1 MKYWRITKML
11 QVDDLVVCY
20 GSVTALSGISL
31 MIQEGELIAVVG
43 ANGAGKSSLL
53 NAIAGVVPV
62 ARGIIN
68 LLGVNINRVSPEA
81 RARRGIS
88 LVPEDRGIFR
98 RMTVAENLRLATAAG
113 RTANIRD
120 AYERVITLFPI
131 LGEYW
136 TKPAYQLSGGEQQ
149 MLSIGR
155 AIVANPV
162 LLLLDEPSLGLAPIV
177 VSHLFEAIRQ
187 LNRGGVTVVLVEQ
200 HARKAI
206 ELAHRTYVIRTG
218 RIALTGTSGQLLRNR
233 SVIDMYL
240 GTMTSARAAN

>member
-1 MKYWRITKML
+1 ML
-11 QVDDLVVCY
+11 RVEDLVVCY
-20 GSVTALSGISL
+20 GSVTALGGISL
-31 MIQEGELIAVVG
+31 TVAEGEIVSVVG

-62 ARGIIN
+62 ARGMVGLRGRNISHAPPEVRAQ
-68 LLGVNINRVSPEA
+68 LGL
-81 RARRGIS
+81 S

-113 RTANIRD
+113 RTGNARQAFD
-120 AYERVITLFPI
+120 QVVHLFPI

-136 TKPAYQLSGGEQQ
+136 SKPADQLSGGEQQ

-155 AIVANPV
+155 AIVSRPI

-177 VSHLFEAIRQ
+177 VNHLLEAIRR
-187 LNRGGVTVVLVEQ
+187 LNAGGVTVILVEQ

-206 ELAHRTYVIRTG
+206 ELAHRSYVIRTG
-218 RIALTGTSGQLLRNR
+218 RIALTGTSEQLLRNR
-233 SVIDMYL
+233 SMIDMYL
-240 GTMTSARAAN
+240 GVTNSTRATS